1 MKSVAILMAVL
12 VGGIGVGLIFFT
24 APTAEADSLSIKNV
38 SVDVSQIHQNARS
51 VPAPTTDRTLRAAE
65 HAT

>member
-12 VGGIGVGLIFFT
+12 VGGIGVELIFFT

-38 SVDVSQIHQNARS
+38 SVDVSHIHQNASS
-51 VPAPTTDRTLRAAE
+51 VPTPTTDRALRAAE